1 MLLTACRFHVLAGRL
16 QGAGDAA
23 AAALRRVLYYSEQL
37 SLDYNSTSLDVINEH
52 FLGIGEVSAW
62 V

>member
-16 QGAGDAA
+16 QGAGDAT

-37 SLDYNSTSLDVINEH
+37 SLDYKPGRDQRALFGHLV
-52 FLGIGEVSAW
+52 LCGGC
-62 V
+62 

>member
-23 AAALRRVLYYSEQL
+23 AAALRLVLYSSEQL
-37 SLDYNSTSLDVINEH
+37 SLDYKPGRDQRAL
-52 FLGIGEVSAW
+52 FGC
-62 V
+62 